1 MSSNSYNVST
11 LQKALIVSLQEAP
24 EIERLLLDADF
35 KNVKKDPDFVV
46 CYGGDGTLFYGE
58 RKFPGVPKLIVKKAN
73 AYRRI
78 DYGLHEVSDALMK
91 IKRGEFRIKEEMKL
105 EARFMERKLTG
116 LNEIQIHTK
125 RPICA
130 IRFSLAVDGREFENL
145 IGDGAI
151 ISTPFGSTG
160 YYKSTRGKHFQK
172 GIGISFNNMHN
183 RRVKSFVVSDSSVVR
198 LKVARGP
205 ALILADND
213 DKDFEL
219 DENDV
224 SSIEKSKVKARF
236 IYT

>member
-1 MSSNSYNVST
+1 MSSNSYNKGT
-11 LQKALIVSLQEAP
+11 LQKALIVSLQESP
-24 EIERLLLDADF
+24 EIESLLVEADF
-35 KNVKKDPDFVV
+35 ESVKKDPDFVV
-46 CYGGDGTLFYGE
+46 CYGGDGTLLYGE

-78 DYGLHEVSDALMK
+78 DYDLEGARDALMK
-91 IKRGEFRIKEEMKL
+91 IKHGQFRIQEEMKL
-105 EARFMERKLTG
+105 EARFIERKLTG

-125 RPICA
+125 RHICA
-130 IRFSLAVDGREFENL
+130 IRFSLAVDGKKFENL

-151 ISTPFGSTG
+151 IATPFGATG
-160 YYKSTRGKHFQK
+160 YYKSTGGKHFEK
-172 GIGISFNNMHN
+172 GIGISFNNLHN
-183 RRVKSFVVSDSSVVR
+183 RRVKSFVVSDKSVVR

-213 DKDFEL
+213 DKDFQL

-224 SSIEKSKVKARF
+224 SSIRKSRVKARF